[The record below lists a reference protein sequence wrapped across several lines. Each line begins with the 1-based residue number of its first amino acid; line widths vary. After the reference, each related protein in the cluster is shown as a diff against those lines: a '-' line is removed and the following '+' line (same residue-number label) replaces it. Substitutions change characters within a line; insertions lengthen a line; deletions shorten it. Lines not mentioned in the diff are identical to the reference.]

1 MNAPQ
6 KPRSPLKP
14 LDEAL
19 ADLLAHAQP
28 LPGAETVDT
37 FNADG
42 RVLAQDCVSALHV
55 PPQDNS
61 SMDGYAVR
69 LADVVAAGVVLPVS
83 QRIAAGSAGE
93 ALAAG
98 TAARIF
104 TGAPVPEEADAI
116 LMRSTDL
123 HGYELPEGIRAIARC
138 GAGVNNIPV
147 EEYAKKGVVVFN
159 SPGANSNAVKELV
172 LGMLVL
178 SSRGVVQS
186 MNWVR
191 DNADDPEIQV
201 DAEKAKKAFVG
212 RELKGKRIGVIGLGN
227 VGSKVANACVDLGM
241 DVYGYDPFI
250 SVEHAWVL
258 SREVQRVG
266 TLEDLCRG
274 CDYLT
279 VHVPSKADTIGMI
292 STEQINLLAPNAVLI
307 NYARETIIDEDA
319 VDAALREGR
328 LSWFSCDFATPKTV
342 KMPNTFIT
350 THSGAGT
357 GEAEANCA
365 DMAISELKDYLE
377 NGNIAHSVNYPAC
390 SMGKARAASRIACLH
405 ANVPN
410 MIGQIT
416 AILAKDNANVQR
428 MTNESAGENAYTMF
442 DTDEHLDGS
451 TIEALKQ
458 IPSMYR
464 VRVIK

>member
-1 MNAPQ
+1 MR
-6 KPRSPLKP
+6 KIKTI
-14 LDEAL
+14 D
-19 ADLLAHAQP
+19 DI
-28 LPGAETVDT
+28 TK
-37 FNADG
+37 DG
-42 RVLAQDCVSALHV
+42 KVEFGEGYEFVS
-55 PPQDNS
+55 
-61 SMDGYAVR
+61 
-69 LADVVAAGVVLPVS
+69 
-83 QRIAAGSAGE
+83 
-93 ALAAG
+93 
-98 TAARIF
+98 TA
-104 TGAPVPEEADAI
+104 EEADAI

-227 VGSKVANACVDLGM
+227 VGSKVANACVNLGM

-292 STEQINLLAPNAVLI
+292 STEQINLLAPDAVLI

-319 VDAALREGR
+319 VDAALREGK

-377 NGNIAHSVNYPAC
+377 NGNLQHGQGARRKPHRLPARQRAQHDRSDHGNPGQGQC
-390 SMGKARAASRIACLH
+390 QRAAYDQRVCRRERLHHVRHRRAPGQQHHRGAQADSVDVSRARDQIAPADLTGSSPCGLP
-405 ANVPN
+405 V
-410 MIGQIT
+410 
-416 AILAKDNANVQR
+416 
-428 MTNESAGENAYTMF
+428 
-442 DTDEHLDGS
+442 TDIECPRGRLSHERRPRFCERSIKCTEPLLD
-451 TIEALKQ
+451 IQ
-458 IPSMYR
+458 F
-464 VRVIK
+464 VC

>member
-1 MNAPQ
+1 MRHIKTIDDITKDGKVEFGEGYDFVSDA
-6 KPRSPLKP
+6 
-14 LDEAL
+14 
-19 ADLLAHAQP
+19 AD
-28 LPGAETVDT
+28 
-37 FNADG
+37 
-42 RVLAQDCVSALHV
+42 
-55 PPQDNS
+55 
-61 SMDGYAVR
+61 
-69 LADVVAAGVVLPVS
+69 
-83 QRIAAGSAGE
+83 
-93 ALAAG
+93 
-98 TAARIF
+98 
-104 TGAPVPEEADAI
+104 ADAI

-123 HGYELPEGIRAIARC
+123 HGYELPASIRAIARC

-147 EEYAKKGVVVFN
+147 EDYAKKGVVVFN
-159 SPGANSNAVKELV
+159 SPGANSNAVKEIV
-172 LGMLVL
+172 IAMLIL

-186 MNWVR
+186 MDWVR
-191 DNADDPEIQV
+191 SHADDPNILV
-201 DAEKAKKAFVG
+201 NAEKAKKAFVG
-212 RELKGKRIGVIGLGN
+212 HALRGKRIGVVGLGN

-258 SREVQRVG
+258 SRDVQRVG
-266 TLEDLCRG
+266 TLEDLCRN

-279 VHVPSKADTIGMI
+279 LHVPSKSDTIGMI
-292 STEQINLLAPNAVLI
+292 GSDQLGLLKPGAVLI

-319 VDAALREGR
+319 VDAALRGGR

-377 NGNIAHSVNYPAC
+377 NGNIVHSVNYPAC
-390 SMGKARAASRIACLH
+390 NMGKARAASRVACLH

-416 AILAKDNANVQR
+416 AILAHDNANVQR
-428 MTNESAGENAYTMF
+428 MVNESVGENAYTMF
-442 DTDEHLDGS
+442 DTDEHLDDA
-451 TIEALKQ
+451 TIDALKKVPA
-458 IPSMYR
+458 IYR

>member
-1 MNAPQ
+1 MRRI
-6 KPRSPLKP
+6 KTIDDITK
-14 LDEAL
+14 DGEVEF
-19 ADLLAHAQP
+19 
-28 LPGAETVDT
+28 GEGYEFVEKAED
-37 FNADG
+37 
-42 RVLAQDCVSALHV
+42 
-55 PPQDNS
+55 
-61 SMDGYAVR
+61 
-69 LADVVAAGVVLPVS
+69 
-83 QRIAAGSAGE
+83 
-93 ALAAG
+93 
-98 TAARIF
+98 
-104 TGAPVPEEADAI
+104 ADAI

-123 HGYELPEGIRAIARC
+123 HGYELPASIRAIGRC
-138 GAGVNNIPV
+138 GAGVNNIPF
-147 EEYAKKGVVVFN
+147 EEYAEKGVVVFN
-159 SPGANSNAVKELV
+159 SPGANSNAVKEIV
-172 LGMLVL
+172 LAMLIL

-186 MNWVR
+186 MEWVR
-191 DNADDPEIQV
+191 ENADDPNILV
-201 DAEKAKKAFVG
+201 NAEKAKKAFVG
-212 RELKGKRIGVIGLGN
+212 QELRGKRIGVIGLGN

-266 TLEDLCRG
+266 TLEDLARN

-279 VHVPSKADTIGMI
+279 LHVPSKADTIGMVDAHVL
-292 STEQINLLAPNAVLI
+292 SLLKPGAILI

-319 VDAALREGR
+319 VAEALEAGQ

-342 KMPNTFIT
+342 KMKNTFIT

-377 NGNIAHSVNYPAC
+377 NGNIANSVNYPNC

-416 AILAKDNANVQR
+416 RILADDNANVQR
-428 MTNESAGENAYTMF
+428 MVNESAGKNAYTMF
-442 DTDEHLDGS
+442 DTDEHLEDK
-451 TIEALKQ
+451 TIEALKA
-458 IPSMYR
+458 IPAIYR

>member
-1 MNAPQ
+1 MR
-6 KPRSPLKP
+6 KIKTIDDITKDGSV
-14 LDEAL
+14 EF
-19 ADLLAHAQP
+19 
-28 LPGAETVDT
+28 GAGYEFVDT
-37 FNADG
+37 
-42 RVLAQDCVSALHV
+42 V
-55 PPQDNS
+55 
-61 SMDGYAVR
+61 
-69 LADVVAAGVVLPVS
+69 
-83 QRIAAGSAGE
+83 
-93 ALAAG
+93 
-98 TAARIF
+98 
-104 TGAPVPEEADAI
+104 EEADAI

-138 GAGVNNIPV
+138 GAGVNNIPT
-147 EEYAKKGVVVFN
+147 EEYAKQGVVVFN
-159 SPGANSNAVKELV
+159 SPGANANAVKEIV
-172 LGMLVL
+172 LAALIL
-178 SSRGVVQS
+178 SSRGIVQS
-186 MNWVR
+186 MQWVR
-191 DNADDPEIQV
+191 ANAEDPNILV
-201 DAEKAKKAFVG
+201 NAEKAKKAFVG
-212 RELKGKRIGVIGLGN
+212 RELKGKRIGVVGLGN

-250 SVEHAWVL
+250 SVEHAWAL
-258 SREVQRVG
+258 SQSVQRVG

-292 STEQINLLAPNAVLI
+292 STEQIDLLAPDAVLI
-307 NYARETIIDEDA
+307 NYARETIVDEDA
-319 VDAALREGR
+319 VDAALRAGK
-328 LSWFSCDFATPKTV
+328 LSWFSTDFATPKTV

-428 MTNESAGENAYTMF
+428 MVNESAGENAYTMF
-442 DTDEHLDGS
+442 DTDEHLEDA
-451 TIEALKQ
+451 TIAALKE
-458 IPSMYR
+458 IPAIYR

>member
-1 MNAPQ
+1 MRYI
-6 KPRSPLKP
+6 KTIDDITK
-14 LDEAL
+14 DGKVEFGEGY
-19 ADLLAHAQP
+19 DFV
-28 LPGAETVDT
+28 GET
-37 FNADG
+37 DG
-42 RVLAQDCVSALHV
+42 
-55 PPQDNS
+55 
-61 SMDGYAVR
+61 
-69 LADVVAAGVVLPVS
+69 
-83 QRIAAGSAGE
+83 
-93 ALAAG
+93 
-98 TAARIF
+98 
-104 TGAPVPEEADAI
+104 ADAI

-123 HGYELPEGIRAIARC
+123 HGYELPSSIRAIARC
-138 GAGVNNIPV
+138 GAGVNNIPID
-147 EEYAKKGVVVFN
+147 EYAKKGVVVFN
-159 SPGANSNAVKELV
+159 SPGANANAVKELV
-172 LGMLVL
+172 LAMLIL

-186 MNWVR
+186 MQWVR
-191 DNADDPEIQV
+191 AHAEDPNIQV

-212 RELKGKRIGVIGLGN
+212 RELKGKRIGVVGLGN
-227 VGSKVANACVDLGM
+227 VGSKVANAAVDLGM

-250 SVEHAWVL
+250 SVEHAWAL
-258 SREVQRVG
+258 SQSVQRVG

-292 STEQINLLAPNAVLI
+292 DEEMLGLLKPGAVLV
-307 NYARETIIDEDA
+307 NYARETIVDEDA
-319 VDAALREGR
+319 VDAALRGGR
-328 LSWFSCDFATPKTV
+328 LSWFSTDFATPGTV
-342 KMPNTFIT
+342 RMPNTFIT

-377 NGNIAHSVNYPAC
+377 NGNIANSVNYPSC

-428 MTNESAGENAYTMF
+428 MVNESAGENAYTMF
-442 DTDEHLDGS
+442 DTDEHLEQG
-451 TIEALKQ
+451 TIDALKQ
-458 IPSMYR
+458 IPAIYR

>member
-1 MNAPQ
+1 MRHIKTIDDITKDGKVEFGEGYDFVSDA
-6 KPRSPLKP
+6 
-14 LDEAL
+14 
-19 ADLLAHAQP
+19 AD
-28 LPGAETVDT
+28 
-37 FNADG
+37 
-42 RVLAQDCVSALHV
+42 
-55 PPQDNS
+55 
-61 SMDGYAVR
+61 
-69 LADVVAAGVVLPVS
+69 
-83 QRIAAGSAGE
+83 
-93 ALAAG
+93 
-98 TAARIF
+98 
-104 TGAPVPEEADAI
+104 ADAI

-123 HGYELPEGIRAIARC
+123 HGYELPGSIRAIARC

-159 SPGANSNAVKELV
+159 SPGANSNAVKEIV
-172 LGMLVL
+172 IAMLIL

-186 MNWVR
+186 MDWVR
-191 DNADDPEIQV
+191 AHADDPNILV
-201 DAEKAKKAFVG
+201 NAEKAKKAFVG
-212 RELKGKRIGVIGLGN
+212 HELKGKRIGVVGLGN

-258 SREVQRVG
+258 SRDVQRVG
-266 TLEDLCRG
+266 TLEDLCRN

-279 VHVPSKADTIGMI
+279 LHVPSKSDTVGMI
-292 STEQINLLAPNAVLI
+292 GADQLGLLKPGAVLI

-319 VDAALREGR
+319 VDAALRGGR
-328 LSWFSCDFATPKTV
+328 LAWFSCDFATPKTV

-377 NGNIAHSVNYPAC
+377 NGNIVHSVNYPAC

-416 AILAKDNANVQR
+416 AILAHDNANVQR
-428 MTNESAGENAYTMF
+428 MVNESAGENAYTMF
-442 DTDEHLDGS
+442 DTDEHLNSS

>member
-1 MNAPQ
+1 MRHI
-6 KPRSPLKP
+6 KTIDDITK
-14 LDEAL
+14 D
-19 ADLLAHAQP
+19 
-28 LPGAETVDT
+28 GTVE
-37 FNADG
+37 FG
-42 RVLAQDCVSALHV
+42 E
-55 PPQDNS
+55 
-61 SMDGYAVR
+61 GYDFVEKTE
-69 LADVVAAGVVLPVS
+69 D
-83 QRIAAGSAGE
+83 
-93 ALAAG
+93 
-98 TAARIF
+98 
-104 TGAPVPEEADAI
+104 ADAI

-123 HGYELPEGIRAIARC
+123 HGYELPRGIRAIARC
-138 GAGVNNIPV
+138 GAGVNNIPID
-147 EEYAKKGVVVFN
+147 EYAKKGVVVFN
-159 SPGANSNAVKELV
+159 SPGANANAVKELV
-172 LGMLVL
+172 LAMLIL

-186 MNWVR
+186 MQWVR
-191 DNADDPEIQV
+191 AHAEDPNIQV

-212 RELKGKRIGVIGLGN
+212 RELKGKRIGVVGLGN
-227 VGSKVANACVDLGM
+227 VGSKVANAAVDLGM

-250 SVEHAWVL
+250 SVEHAWAL
-258 SREVQRVG
+258 SQSVQRVG

-292 STEQINLLAPNAVLI
+292 DEEMLGLLKPGAVLI
-307 NYARETIIDEDA
+307 NYARETIVDEGA
-319 VDAALREGR
+319 VDAALRGGR
-328 LSWFSCDFATPKTV
+328 LSWFSTDFATPGTV

-377 NGNIAHSVNYPAC
+377 NGNIANSVNYPSC

-428 MTNESAGENAYTMF
+428 MVNESAGENAYTMF
-442 DTDEHLDGS
+442 DTDEHLEDA

-458 IPSMYR
+458 IPAVYR

>member
-1 MNAPQ
+1 MR
-6 KPRSPLKP
+6 KIKTI
-14 LDEAL
+14 D
-19 ADLLAHAQP
+19 DI
-28 LPGAETVDT
+28 TK
-37 FNADG
+37 DG
-42 RVLAQDCVSALHV
+42 KVEFGEGYEFVS
-55 PPQDNS
+55 
-61 SMDGYAVR
+61 
-69 LADVVAAGVVLPVS
+69 
-83 QRIAAGSAGE
+83 
-93 ALAAG
+93 
-98 TAARIF
+98 TA
-104 TGAPVPEEADAI
+104 EEADAI

-186 MNWVR
+186 MNRVR
-191 DNADDPEIQV
+191 GNADDPEIQV

-292 STEQINLLAPNAVLI
+292 STEQINLLAPDAVLI

-319 VDAALREGR
+319 VDAALRAGK

-357 GEAEANCA
+357 GRHGHQRAQGLPGERQHRAQRQLPRLQHGQGARRKPHC
-365 DMAISELKDYLE
+365 L
-377 NGNIAHSVNYPAC
+377 PARQRAQHDRPDH
-390 SMGKARAASRIACLH
+390 GHPGQGQRQRAAYD
-405 ANVPN
+405 
-410 MIGQIT
+410 Q
-416 AILAKDNANVQR
+416 
-428 MTNESAGENAYTMF
+428 
-442 DTDEHLDGS
+442 
-451 TIEALKQ
+451 
-458 IPSMYR
+458 R
-464 VRVIK
+464 VRRRERLHHVRHR

>member
-1 MNAPQ
+1 MRHI
-6 KPRSPLKP
+6 KTIDDITK
-14 LDEAL
+14 
-19 ADLLAHAQP
+19 
-28 LPGAETVDT
+28 
-37 FNADG
+37 DG
-42 RVLAQDCVSALHV
+42 KVEFG
-55 PPQDNS
+55 
-61 SMDGYAVR
+61 DGYDFV
-69 LADVVAAGVVLPVS
+69 
-83 QRIAAGSAGE
+83 E
-93 ALAAG
+93 N
-98 TAARIF
+98 T
-104 TGAPVPEEADAI
+104 EEADAI

-123 HGYELPEGIRAIARC
+123 HGYELPTSIRAIARC
-138 GAGVNNIPV
+138 GAGVNNIPID
-147 EEYAKKGVVVFN
+147 EYAKRGVVVFN

-172 LGMLVL
+172 IAMLIL

-186 MNWVR
+186 MKWVR
-191 DNADDPEIQV
+191 AHADDPNILV

-212 RELKGKRIGVIGLGN
+212 RELKGKRIGVVGLGN

-241 DVYGYDPFI
+241 QVYGYDPFI

-258 SREVQRVG
+258 SRDVQRVG

-292 STEQINLLAPNAVLI
+292 DADVLGLLNPGAVLI
-307 NYARETIIDEDA
+307 NYARETIVDEDA
-319 VDAALREGR
+319 VDAALQGGR
-328 LSWFSCDFATPKTV
+328 LSWFATDFATPKTV
-342 KMPNTFIT
+342 AMPNTFIT

-357 GEAEANCA
+357 SEAEANCA

-377 NGNIAHSVNYPAC
+377 NGNIVNSVNYPAC
-390 SMGKARAASRIACLH
+390 SMGKARAASRVACLH

-428 MTNESAGENAYTMF
+428 MVNESAGENAYTMF
-442 DTDEHLDGS
+442 DTDEHLEDS
-451 TIEALKQ
+451 TINALKA
-458 IPSMYR
+458 IPAVYR

>member
-1 MNAPQ
+1 MRHI
-6 KPRSPLKP
+6 KTIDDITK
-14 LDEAL
+14 DGKVEFGEGY
-19 ADLLAHAQP
+19 DFV
-28 LPGAETVDT
+28 GET
-37 FNADG
+37 DG
-42 RVLAQDCVSALHV
+42 
-55 PPQDNS
+55 
-61 SMDGYAVR
+61 
-69 LADVVAAGVVLPVS
+69 
-83 QRIAAGSAGE
+83 
-93 ALAAG
+93 
-98 TAARIF
+98 
-104 TGAPVPEEADAI
+104 ADAI

-123 HGYELPEGIRAIARC
+123 HGYELPSSIRAIARC
-138 GAGVNNIPV
+138 GAGVNNIPID
-147 EEYAKKGVVVFN
+147 EYAKKGVVVFN
-159 SPGANSNAVKELV
+159 SPGANANAVKELV
-172 LGMLVL
+172 LAMLIL

-186 MNWVR
+186 MQWVR
-191 DNADDPEIQV
+191 AHAEDPNIQV

-212 RELKGKRIGVIGLGN
+212 RELKGKRIGVVGLGN
-227 VGSKVANACVDLGM
+227 VGSKVANAAVDLGM

-250 SVEHAWVL
+250 SVEHAWAL
-258 SREVQRVG
+258 SQSVQRVG

-292 STEQINLLAPNAVLI
+292 DEEMLGLLKPGAVLV
-307 NYARETIIDEDA
+307 NYARETIVDEDA
-319 VDAALREGR
+319 VDAALRGGR
-328 LSWFSCDFATPKTV
+328 LSWFSTDFATPGTV

-377 NGNIAHSVNYPAC
+377 NGNIANSVNYPSC

-428 MTNESAGENAYTMF
+428 MVNESAGENAYTMF
-442 DTDEHLDGS
+442 DTDEHLEQG
-451 TIEALKQ
+451 TIDALKQ
-458 IPSMYR
+458 IPAIYR

>member
-1 MNAPQ
+1 MR
-6 KPRSPLKP
+6 KIKTI
-14 LDEAL
+14 D
-19 ADLLAHAQP
+19 DI
-28 LPGAETVDT
+28 TK
-37 FNADG
+37 DG
-42 RVLAQDCVSALHV
+42 KVEFGEGYEFVS
-55 PPQDNS
+55 
-61 SMDGYAVR
+61 
-69 LADVVAAGVVLPVS
+69 
-83 QRIAAGSAGE
+83 
-93 ALAAG
+93 
-98 TAARIF
+98 T
-104 TGAPVPEEADAI
+104 TEEADAI

-123 HGYELPEGIRAIARC
+123 HGYKLPEGIRAIARC

-292 STEQINLLAPNAVLI
+292 STEQINLLAPDAVLI

-319 VDAALREGR
+319 VTPPCARASSAGLAATSPRPRRSRCPIR
-328 LSWFSCDFATPKTV
+328 LSPRTRAPAPAKPRPTAPTWPSASSR
-342 KMPNTFIT
+342 IT
-350 THSGAGT
+350 WRT
-357 GEAEANCA
+357 
-365 DMAISELKDYLE
+365 AISRTASTILP
-377 NGNIAHSVNYPAC
+377 AAWARRAPQAASPAC
-390 SMGKARAASRIACLH
+390 TPTC
-405 ANVPN
+405 P
-410 MIGQIT
+410 T
-416 AILAKDNANVQR
+416 
-428 MTNESAGENAYTMF
+428 
-442 DTDEHLDGS
+442 
-451 TIEALKQ
+451 
-458 IPSMYR
+458 
-464 VRVIK
+464 

>member
-1 MNAPQ
+1 MRHIKTIDDITKDGKVEFGEGYDFVSDA
-6 KPRSPLKP
+6 
-14 LDEAL
+14 
-19 ADLLAHAQP
+19 AD
-28 LPGAETVDT
+28 
-37 FNADG
+37 
-42 RVLAQDCVSALHV
+42 
-55 PPQDNS
+55 
-61 SMDGYAVR
+61 
-69 LADVVAAGVVLPVS
+69 
-83 QRIAAGSAGE
+83 
-93 ALAAG
+93 
-98 TAARIF
+98 
-104 TGAPVPEEADAI
+104 ADAI

-123 HGYELPEGIRAIARC
+123 HGYELPGSIRAIARC

-159 SPGANSNAVKELV
+159 SPGANSNAVKEIV
-172 LGMLVL
+172 IAMLIL

-186 MNWVR
+186 MDWVR
-191 DNADDPEIQV
+191 AHADDPNILV
-201 DAEKAKKAFVG
+201 NAEKAKKAFVG
-212 RELKGKRIGVIGLGN
+212 HELKGKRIGVVGLGN

-258 SREVQRVG
+258 SRDVQRVG
-266 TLEDLCRG
+266 TLEDLCRN

-279 VHVPSKADTIGMI
+279 LHVPSKSDTVGMI
-292 STEQINLLAPNAVLI
+292 GADQLGLLKPGAVLI

-319 VDAALREGR
+319 VDAALRGGR
-328 LSWFSCDFATPKTV
+328 LAWFSCDFATPKTV

-377 NGNIAHSVNYPAC
+377 NGNIVHSVNYPAC
-390 SMGKARAASRIACLH
+390 SMGKARAASRIVCLH

-416 AILAKDNANVQR
+416 AILAHDNANVQR
-428 MTNESAGENAYTMF
+428 MVNESAGENAYTMF
-442 DTDEHLDGS
+442 DTDQHLDDA
-451 TIEALKQ
+451 TIESLKR
-458 IPSMYR
+458 IPAVYR